1 MVALLA
7 RIFIGKPGDYQDPG
21 VRQKY
26 GVLCGTVGVVLN
38 IILCS
43 AKFVLGAMTS
53 SVATVADAFNNL
65 FDAASSVIQIAAFRL
80 ASKKPDRE
88 HPFGHGR
95 IEYIAGLVISFLILY
110 TGIELVRKSIMCI
123 MNPESVVFSW
133 AALAVMGCA
142 VLVKVYIYIYN
153 HSVGKKISSVAMEA
167 TAKDSLGDVV
177 VTCVVMAGMVS
188 SRFTDF
194 PVDAVCGIAVGG
206 FIVKNGVSSFRDTV
220 SPLMGLAATQ
230 EFVDRVEEIALGHK
244 PIFEIHDVMVHD
256 YGPGRRMV
264 SLHAEVPGDV
274 DVFELH
280 DALDSCEEDIFR
292 ILGCRAVIHMDPVD
306 LNDSRLM
313 EIKKIIREEA
323 GKIDPD
329 LNVHDVRLVEKGGE
343 KKILFE
349 LLKPPSLKMKDEEL
363 CTMVCGAVRM
373 RLPDMEC
380 EVREINTAY
389 L

>member
-1 MVALLA
+1 MVGILA
-7 RIFIGKPGDYQDPG
+7 RMFLGKPVDYGDPAVRRRCG
-21 VRQKY
+21 VVC
-26 GVLCGTVGVVLN
+26 GVEGVVLN
-38 IILCS
+38 VLLCA
-43 AKFVLGAMTS
+43 AKFVLGGVSS

-65 FDAASSVIQIAAFRL
+65 FDAASSVVQIAAFRL
-80 ASKKPDRE
+80 AAKEPDRE

-95 IEYIAGLVISFLILY
+95 IEYIAGLVISFMIVY
-110 TGIELVRKSIMCI
+110 TGIELVRRSVVCI
-123 MNPESVVFSW
+123 MDPEGVVFSW

-142 VLVKVYIYIYN
+142 VLVKVYIYFYN
-153 HSVGKKISSVAMEA
+153 HSIGKKISSVAMEA
-167 TAKDSLGDVV
+167 TARDSLGDVV

-194 PVDAVCGIAVGG
+194 PVDAVCGVAVGG
-206 FIVKNGVSSFRDTV
+206 FIVKNGVASFRDTV

-230 EFVDRVEEIALGHK
+230 EFVDRVEGIALGHK

-280 DALDSCEEDIFR
+280 DALDACEEDIFR

-313 EIKKIIREEA
+313 EIKSIIREEA

-329 LNVHDVRLVEKGGE
+329 LKVHDVRLVEKGGE

-349 LLKPPSLKMKDEEL
+349 LLRPPALKMKDGEL
-363 CTMVCGAVRM
+363 CAKVCGAVRS

-380 EVREINTAY
+380 VVREINTAY

>member
-153 HSVGKKISSVAMEA
+153 HSVGKKISSVAWAAPFLKSTE
-167 TAKDSLGDVV
+167 S
-177 VTCVVMAGMVS
+177 C
-188 SRFTDF
+188 
-194 PVDAVCGIAVGG
+194 P
-206 FIVKNGVSSFRDTV
+206 
-220 SPLMGLAATQ
+220 PL
-230 EFVDRVEEIALGHK
+230 
-244 PIFEIHDVMVHD
+244 P
-256 YGPGRRMV
+256 
-264 SLHAEVPGDV
+264 
-274 DVFELH
+274 
-280 DALDSCEEDIFR
+280 
-292 ILGCRAVIHMDPVD
+292 
-306 LNDSRLM
+306 
-313 EIKKIIREEA
+313 
-323 GKIDPD
+323 
-329 LNVHDVRLVEKGGE
+329 
-343 KKILFE
+343 
-349 LLKPPSLKMKDEEL
+349 
-363 CTMVCGAVRM
+363 
-373 RLPDMEC
+373 
-380 EVREINTAY
+380 
-389 L
+389 